1 MAVAA
6 GGGLGAG
13 AAPLGLGQGV
23 DGHTTLHTGP
33 ISASNPHHPTLTYP
47 ISTIPTIPTLK
58 TTQTAV
64 QSQSPDRQYMHRQAV
79 ACVRVGACG
88 FVWLLNSS
96 ARVND
101 LGGMGKDDLRKI
113 AVDGLRGLEGVCEG
127 VGVVSGVVVDVVEW
141 AMRAAEERAGE
152 RERERED

>member
-1 MAVAA
+1 MAA
-6 GGGLGAG
+6 GGGLGAA

-23 DGHTTLHTGP
+23 DGPP
-33 ISASNPHHPTLTYP
+33 ISVSNPHHPKP
-47 ISTIPTIPTLK
+47 IPTIPTLQG
-58 TTQTAV
+58 TQTAV

-101 LGGMGKDDLRKI
+101 LGGMGKEDLRKI

-127 VGVVSGVVVDVVEW
+127 VGVASGVVVDVVEW
-141 AMRAAEERAGE
+141 AMRAAEERE
-152 RERERED
+152 RERER